1 MTLTAANLPAHTH
14 VVNAAV
20 DAAELMEPEGAALA
34 TTQSLKMYSN
44 APAALTMHASAIS
57 ESVVPPR
64 LSLREAGVD
73 DREFL
78 FRVFASTRDEEL
90 AVAGWT
96 AEEVEL
102 FLRMQFE
109 AQDRFYREH
118 YEGTTFSVIECD
130 DMPAGRLYL
139 ARWPDEIRIMDIALL
154 PDHRGSGIGTALLR
168 DVIEEAERDGKRVS
182 IHVERNNPAR
192 RLYARL
198 GFREVEDRG
207 VYLFLVREP
216 AAAAGA

>member
-1 MTLTAANLPAHTH
+1 MTA
-14 VVNAAV
+14 
-20 DAAELMEPEGAALA
+20 
-34 TTQSLKMYSN
+34 
-44 APAALTMHASAIS
+44 
-57 ESVVPPR
+57 VPPR

-96 AEEVEL
+96 AEEVES

>member
-1 MTLTAANLPAHTH
+1 
-14 VVNAAV
+14 V
-20 DAAELMEPEGAALA
+20 
-34 TTQSLKMYSN
+34 S
-44 APAALTMHASAIS
+44 ALTGVASAS
-57 ESVVPPR
+57 GPR
-64 LSLREAGVD
+64 LSLREAGAD

-78 FRVFASTRDEEL
+78 YRVYASTREEEL
-90 AVAGWT
+90 AIVGWD
-96 AEEVEL
+96 AEQVES

-118 YEGTTFSVIECD
+118 YEGTSFAVIECD
-130 DMPAGRLYL
+130 GEPAGRLYL

-154 PDHRGSGIGTALLR
+154 PEYRGRGIGTVLLTE
-168 DVIEEAERDGKRVS
+168 VIGEAERGGKRVS
-182 IHVERNNPAR
+182 IHVEHNNPAR

>member
-1 MTLTAANLPAHTH
+1 MTA
-14 VVNAAV
+14 
-20 DAAELMEPEGAALA
+20 
-34 TTQSLKMYSN
+34 
-44 APAALTMHASAIS
+44 
-57 ESVVPPR
+57 VPPR

-96 AEEVEL
+96 AEEVES

-118 YEGTTFSVIECD
+118 YEGTSFAVIECD
-130 DMPAGRLYL
+130 GEPAGRLYL

>member
-1 MTLTAANLPAHTH
+1 MTA
-14 VVNAAV
+14 
-20 DAAELMEPEGAALA
+20 
-34 TTQSLKMYSN
+34 
-44 APAALTMHASAIS
+44 
-57 ESVVPPR
+57 VPPR

-90 AVAGWT
+90 EVAGWT
-96 AEEVEL
+96 AEEVES

-118 YEGTTFSVIECD
+118 YEGTTFAVIECD